1 MKRALCVLL
10 IMCLLLTLVPAAFAA
25 GETDRQVQTSFC
37 PENTLSLT
45 VEGER
50 MKIEGTLSTGFSGT
64 FWLRI
69 GVGSAVNFIS
79 VTPGK
84 AFSTNVS
91 LNGVKETVPVTIH
104 TCAAQYGSYRSYL
117 WHSVYIEPDGTGY
130 RFRTSP
136 VLENNGRMTESWL
149 NPGAY
154 LADGIPAS
162 VQAMSDSIVQGMNG
176 DYEKVFA
183 LYCWVTENL
192 YYDYDAYN
200 SGGQS
205 LTAPEQVLSGRRGVC
220 EGYTALLQAMIQA
233 QGIPCIRTEAYALGA
248 STSGDWTGAD
258 AAVTAANHVCNEA
271 YVDGRWVVMDPVWD
285 CNNRYENKTYL
296 YRAPNCSLYFDPTP
310 ELLAGNHKIIA
321 RPAAEAADIPSDWA
335 QEETLTAIRA
345 GYVPAKLQGAYRT
358 AITRQ
363 EFCTM
368 ILTMLCA
375 QQGMTLD
382 EFTQSRRVAVDRSA
396 FRDTSDPFVQAASAL
411 GIVNGRGSRIFDPDS
426 GITRQE
432 AAAMLTRA
440 AKVMGAAA
448 KGTPLTFADSGQFA
462 DWAVD
467 SIAFVTSLAGPSGT
481 AVMSGT
487 GNSRFSPLD
496 TYTREQSILTVCR
509 LADCL

>member
-1 MKRALCVLL
+1 MKRALCILL
-10 IMCLLLTLVPAAFAA
+10 TLCLLLTLAPAAFAA
-25 GETDRQVQTSFC
+25 GGTDTQVQTSFC

-45 VEGER
+45 VENHQ
-50 MKIEGTLSTGFSGT
+50 MKIEGTLSTGFSGM

-69 GVGSAVNFIS
+69 AVGSAVNFVS
-79 VTPGK
+79 VTPGR
-84 AFSTNVS
+84 AFSTSVS
-91 LNGVKETVPVTIH
+91 LSGVKETVPVTIH

-117 WHSVYIEPDGTGY
+117 WHSIYVEPDGDGY
-130 RFRTSP
+130 RFCSSP
-136 VLENNGRMTESWL
+136 VLENNEAMTEGWL

-154 LADGIPAS
+154 LSEGIPDS
-162 VQAMSDSIVQGMNG
+162 VQAMSDNITQGANS
-176 DYEKVFA
+176 DYEKVFV
-183 LYCWVTENL
+183 LYGWMTENL

-233 QGIPCIRTEAYALGA
+233 QGIPCIRTETYALGA
-248 STSGDWTGAD
+248 STAGDWSGAD
-258 AAVTAANHVCNEA
+258 AAVETANHLYVEA

-285 CNNRYENKTYL
+285 CNNRYENRTYL
-296 YRAPNCSLYFDPTP
+296 YRSPNCSLYFDPTP
-310 ELLAGNHKIIA
+310 ELLAGNHKTIA
-321 RPAAEAADIPSDWA
+321 RVSAAAEDIPSDWA
-335 QEETLTAIRA
+335 QEEVLTAISA
-345 GYVPAKLQGAYRT
+345 DYVPAKLQGAYRT

-363 EFCTM
+363 EFCTL

-382 EFTQSRRVAVDRSA
+382 EFTQSRHATVDRSA
-396 FRDTSDPFVQAASAL
+396 FRDTSDPYVQAASAL
-411 GIVNGRGSRIFDPDS
+411 GIVNGRGGRIFDPDS

-448 KGTPLTFADSGQFA
+448 KGTPLTFADSDQFA
-462 DWAVD
+462 DWAVE
-467 SIAFVTSLAGPSGT
+467 SITFVTALAGPSGT
-481 AVMSGT
+481 AVMAGT
-487 GNSRFSPLD
+487 GNHRFSPLD